1 MTTADATK
9 AAVDTVCDFCD
20 TPAPVETTAPKVSV
34 CIPAYQA
41 QEYLQRVLD
50 SVLAQTYDDFEVV
63 VVDNNSSDGT
73 AEILAG
79 IDDARLRIVRNA
91 VTLPYVDNFNLAVG
105 HARGEFVKLVC
116 ADDILKPECLAAQ
129 ATVLEA
135 MPEVAL
141 VSTKCDFIDDDD
153 QLIAAA
159 RGLGGLQG
167 RVAASHAVRKIVH
180 SGCNPVGAPLA
191 GMFRKADFHRVGGF
205 TVDYPFLSDLDL
217 WVRLLGCGDF
227 YGVPAAHAAF
237 RVRGGSMSG
246 LTSVRTQLAQSLA
259 FDSALQRD
267 PRWGLSRADML
278 RGRVRCHEQTLRRL
292 ALFGVTKWRVAQRT
306 RAVPPELHSTRESSS
321 GRLMECNSGGWGDPA
336 KADTL
341 STVIC
346 AYTIQRWDDLC
357 RAVES
362 ALAQDFAALDV
373 IVVIDHCP
381 ELYALAHDRFE
392 ARGRVMV
399 IESDRERGLSGAR
412 NAGVT
417 AAYGDV
423 VAFLDDDA
431 AAEPGWAGALMRHY
445 ADARVAGVGGYA
457 TPVWPDSGRPAWMPA
472 EFDWVVGCSY
482 VGQPTTLTA
491 VRNPLG
497 CNMSLRR
504 SVLDEVGGFR
514 SEVGRVGSHPVGGEE
529 TELCIRIAASD
540 PSARIMYDPD
550 ARVRHHVSSDRVTLR
565 YFRRRCYHEG
575 MSKAVV
581 TELASAAGTAKALT
595 SERAYTAKVLPR
607 SVLRES
613 TSMTGDGLARAA
625 AMVFG
630 LAATTAGF
638 ANAKMRRR
646 VQGTVTR

>member
-1 MTTADATK
+1 M
-9 AAVDTVCDFCD
+9 
-20 TPAPVETTAPKVSV
+20 
-34 CIPAYQA
+34 
-41 QEYLQRVLD
+41 
-50 SVLAQTYDDFEVV
+50 
-63 VVDNNSSDGT
+63 DNNSSDGT

-79 IDDARLRIVRNA
+79 IDDARLRVVRNA
-91 VTLPYVDNFNLAVG
+91 ATLPYVDNFNLAVG
-105 HARGEFVKLVC
+105 QARGEFVKLVC

-129 ATVLEA
+129 AAVLEA

-141 VSTKCDFIDDDD
+141 VSAKCDFIDDDD
-153 QLIAAA
+153 KVIVAA

-167 RVAASHAVRKIVH
+167 RVAAQRAVRRIVH
-180 SGCNPVGAPLA
+180 SGCNPVGAPLV
-191 GMFRKADFHRVGGF
+191 GMFRKADFDRVGGF
-205 TVDYPFLSDLDL
+205 TADYPFMSDLDL

-237 RVRGGSMSG
+237 RVRGGSISG

-267 PRWGLSRADML
+267 PRWQLSRADML

-306 RAVPPELHSTRESSS
+306 RRAAAAIARIARAAVPPELHSTRESAS

-336 KADTL
+336 KAETL

-346 AYTIQRWDDLC
+346 AYTTQRWDDLC
-357 RAVES
+357 ASVES

-381 ELYALAHDRFE
+381 ELYALTQQRFG
-392 ARGRVMV
+392 ARDRVMV

-431 AAEPGWAGALMRHY
+431 TAEPGWASALMRHY
-445 ADARVAGVGGYA
+445 DDARVAGVGGYA
-457 TPVWPDSGRPAWMPA
+457 TPVWPDGARPAWMPA

-497 CNMSLRR
+497 CNMSMRR

-529 TELCIRIAASD
+529 TELCIRIAAND
-540 PSARIMYDPD
+540 PSARIMFDPD
-550 ARVRHHVSSDRVTLR
+550 ARVRHHVTSDRVTLR

-607 SVLRES
+607 GVLRES

-625 AMVFG
+625 TMVFG